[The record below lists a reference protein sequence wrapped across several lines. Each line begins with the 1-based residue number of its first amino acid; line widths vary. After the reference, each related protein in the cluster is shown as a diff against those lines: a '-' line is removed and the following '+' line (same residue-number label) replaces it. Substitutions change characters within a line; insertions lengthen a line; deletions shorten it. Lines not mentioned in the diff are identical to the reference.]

1 MGGKKL
7 FLFTCFFFVGSI
19 IFALYPVNW
28 RRFVAMVLKS
38 EHTHTHR
45 EQWEKGDT
53 HTEMHTRRA
62 DARSTGGAKSGGA
75 PTTTIWMTG
84 WTLGVVRE
92 PEAKEGLGG
101 VWRKSER

>member
-1 MGGKKL
+1 
-7 FLFTCFFFVGSI
+7 
-19 IFALYPVNW
+19 
-28 RRFVAMVLKS
+28 MVLKS

-101 VWRKSER
+101 GLAKEREVKGEIRDDGAE